1 MFDYPIFE
9 MPVIGQRMLM
19 AINAIIHI
27 FVSHGGAVGG
37 SVVIAAVAFW
47 SNKRNDLA
55 VYNMT
60 YKVLMVFFIIS
71 TSVGALTGIGMWI
84 HANILSPNAIGG
96 LIRVFFWKWF
106 TEWIVFNFEVVLLLI
121 WFMTWKKNSST
132 LEGRTKSTKYGIYYA
147 ISSWLTMVIITAI
160 LAFMLTPN
168 FDGQPWVN
176 PEVYPGNVDYNNA
189 LFNPT
194 WGPSLAFRTFAS
206 IAFAASLAIMWSWI
220 IGTFSNDENDK
231 DAKPRMIKFLSK
243 ILLFTLPLTII
254 FGYWYLSAIPE
265 SAKAMIGTAI
275 MTRQF
280 EDKLNLFYLIVV
292 AIGIILSILT
302 VVTYSLNG
310 EVLCVQSKLEKIH
323 SKLPTYLTDKLP
335 YINSV
340 IVVLAFFLF
349 WGYEERVREFIRK
362 PYIIYNYMYSNGI
375 RPTDVP
381 YLNKVGILK
390 HAIFIDDSK
399 KILKEDKSNI
409 LDVGRSVFQIECR
422 ICHTENGING
432 LKFLTKGW
440 SQEAIKARLNNLP
453 GGGTPYMPPFVGNE
467 IEKDALATYVHSLNK
482 EGVLK

>member
-37 SVVIAAVAFW
+37 SVVLAALAIW
-47 SNKRNDLA
+47 AHKRNDMA
-55 VYNMT
+55 SYNMT
-60 YKVLMVFFIIS
+60 FKILMVFFIIS

-106 TEWIVFNFEVVLLLI
+106 IEWIVFNFEVVLLLM
-121 WFMTWKKNSST
+121 WFMTWKKNAT
-132 LEGRTKSTKYGIYYA
+132 TPEGRAKSNRLGVYYA

-168 FDGQPWVN
+168 FDGQPWVD
-176 PEVYPGNVDYNNA
+176 PEVFPGKVDYNNA

-194 WGPSLAFRTFAS
+194 WGPSLAFRTVSA
-206 IAFAASLAIMWSWI
+206 IAFAAALAIMWTWI
-220 IGTFSNDENDK
+220 IGTFSSNKEDN
-231 DAKPRMIKFLSK
+231 DAKPRIIKFLAG
-243 ILLFTLPLTII
+243 IMMITVPLSVV
-254 FGYWYLSAIPE
+254 FGYWYLSLIPDAAL
-265 SAKAMIGTAI
+265 SMIPTAM
-275 MTRQF
+275 MTREF
-280 EDKLNLFYLIVV
+280 EDKFDLMYTIV
-292 AIGIILSILT
+292 IGIGVTVLLT
-302 VVTYSLNG
+302 TVIAYFAP
-310 EVLCVQSKLEKIH
+310 KRM
-323 SKLPTYLTDKLP
+323 P
-335 YINSV
+335 YIAASAMV
-340 IVVLAFFLF
+340 MAFLVF

-390 HAIFIDDSK
+390 HATFIEDDK
-399 KILKEDKSNI
+399 KIIKKDKSN
-409 LDVGRSVFQIECR
+409 LVEVGHSVFQIECR
-422 ICHTENGING
+422 ICHTDNGING
-432 LKFLTKGW
+432 LKGLTKGW
-440 SQEAIKARLNNLP
+440 SQTAIHARLNNLP
-453 GGGTPYMPPFVGNE
+453 GGGTPYMPPFVGTE
-467 IEKDALATYVHSLNK
+467 EEKEALAAYIHSLNK